1 MTKFDGYVSRWISDD
16 ETQAQMGGLFS
27 ANDAASFGATS
38 KHDVVSEADSSLRK
52 QAGGAEKALV
62 CFLPGTQIV
71 TPRGEIAIEKLR
83 SGDRVFTR
91 DNGLQQIRWIGQ
103 TIVSGE
109 ELSNTQAL
117 APIRIRKG
125 ALGNNTPDRDLM
137 VSPNHRVL
145 LLSDIAM
152 MMFDE
157 NEILVEAKHLVGLHG
172 IERVAVPS
180 AHYIHLML
188 DHHEVILANGVWS
201 ESFQPTE
208 ASINGLSDAEKAEL
222 LALFPSLA
230 HETGIQAF
238 ASARRALK
246 GHEAK
251 TFVAGFKL

>member
-1 MTKFDGYVSRWISDD
+1 MTATGTINAIYLGNFSSLDSYEADYVSEHAGNLVGVTRDYTQMKFVAVTYYDKDHNGVVADD
-16 ETQAQMGGLFS
+16 EV
-27 ANDAASFGATS
+27 N
-38 KHDVVSEADSSLRK
+38 
-52 QAGGAEKALV
+52 
-62 CFLPGTQIV
+62 
-71 TPRGEIAIEKLR
+71 
-83 SGDRVFTR
+83 RVFTR

-117 APIRIRKG
+117 VPIRIRKG

-188 DHHEVILANGVWS
+188 
-201 ESFQPTE
+201 
-208 ASINGLSDAEKAEL
+208 
-222 LALFPSLA
+222 
-230 HETGIQAF
+230 
-238 ASARRALK
+238 
-246 GHEAK
+246 
-251 TFVAGFKL
+251 